1 MIETNQVRFVMLG
14 DLWAIDRMLG
24 AEAAGR
30 PIAEWVEA
38 HGKLVDPTLW
48 RSAGREKSNVRLYD
62 LRPDVPLV
70 PAP

>member
-14 DLWAIDRMLG
+14 YISVISRILG

-30 PIAEWVEA
+30 PIDEWVQA
-38 HGKLVDPTLW
+38 NGRLVDSSLW
-48 RSAGREKSNVRLYD
+48 RSSGREEGRLKLYD